1 MAASRNNPQINTRAG
16 HTRIDRILLRR
27 EEAAL
32 AIGVSVDHFDR
43 NVRPYLRHVRI
54 GRVTLYSPRE
64 IERYVEDHTEPSP
77 ADRLYR

>member
-1 MAASRNNPQINTRAG
+1 MAAPANKPQINLQAG
-16 HTRIDRILLRR
+16 RTRIDRILLRR
-27 EEAAL
+27 EEAAQ

-64 IERYVEDHTEPSP
+64 IERYVDDHTEPSP
-77 ADRLYR
+77 ADRLSR